1 MVTWHPIPHLST
13 LHLVW
18 SSLETLMLYNQ
29 IYYDDKNIRSI
40 FYFFSLFLCILS
52 YYLDWYMFYIK
63 ICKLNTLFSKDAF
76 RRILRQSQG
85 KIMPFAFIWPSLKLK
100 ILRRDSYQPSS
111 SSVEPKLSIPLTRAM
126 RGGFTI
132 RPSSAPLLT
141 ADQPL
146 LRLSR
151 GTINRPIPATAPPPC
166 LRLTTA
172 LAVRSAFQPDEA
184 TVPAPLPLPVPPV
197 SKVRSFSAAV
207 SLSLLLPER
216 SASWPILAV

>member
-1 MVTWHPIPHLST
+1 MNPSLKWIFLKFKNTINFFLFINNMWTFCILIIKGSYKVPIEVLISIGILISLCYQLIKTRFMVTWHPIPHLST

-85 KIMPFAFIWPSLKLK
+85 KIMPFAF
-100 ILRRDSYQPSS
+100 Y
-111 SSVEPKLSIPLTRAM
+111 
-126 RGGFTI
+126 
-132 RPSSAPLLT
+132 
-141 ADQPL
+141 
-146 LRLSR
+146 
-151 GTINRPIPATAPPPC
+151 
-166 LRLTTA
+166 
-172 LAVRSAFQPDEA
+172 LAV
-184 TVPAPLPLPVPPV
+184 
-197 SKVRSFSAAV
+197 SK
-207 SLSLLLPER
+207 P
-216 SASWPILAV
+216 